1 MISRK
6 PKPTVNGQGGIQGG
20 VFMQPDVRRLLD
32 CPFAV
37 RYSRFY
43 DKAYIITAFCNGGT
57 TTMAIDDKTRTELEA
72 AAFRRLV
79 EHLRERTDVQNIDLM
94 NLAGF
99 CRNCLSN
106 WLKDAADDKGVGMTK
121 DESREAVYGMP
132 YEAWK
137 SKYQGPASPQQMAAQ
152 KKSHS
157 GH

>member
-1 MISRK
+1 
-6 PKPTVNGQGGIQGG
+6 
-20 VFMQPDVRRLLD
+20 
-32 CPFAV
+32 
-37 RYSRFY
+37 
-43 DKAYIITAFCNGGT
+43 
-57 TTMAIDDKTRTELEA
+57 MAIDDKTRTELEA

-79 EHLRERTDVQNIDLM
+79 EHLRARTDVQNIDLM

-106 WLKDAADDKGVGMTK
+106 WLKEEADAKGAAMTK

-132 YEAWK
+132 YETWK
-137 SKYQGPASPQQMAAQ
+137 ATHQGPATSEQLAAM